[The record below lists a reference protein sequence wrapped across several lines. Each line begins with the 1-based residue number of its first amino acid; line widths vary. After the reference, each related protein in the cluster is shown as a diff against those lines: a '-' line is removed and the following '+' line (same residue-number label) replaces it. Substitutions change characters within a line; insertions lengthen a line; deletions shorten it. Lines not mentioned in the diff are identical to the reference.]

1 MAIMDRMK
9 IVIVVAFIAILG
21 ALAFAG
27 VAMMRGR
34 ESEGRPKK
42 PTMMRALAVR
52 VALSVALF
60 LGILLAYKLGWIVPT
75 GVAIG
80 R

>member
-1 MAIMDRMK
+1 MK
-9 IVIVVAFIAILG
+9 TVIVIAFIAILG
-21 ALAFAG
+21 ALGFAG
-27 VAMMRGR
+27 VAMVRGR
-34 ESEGRPKK
+34 EGDDKPKK

-60 LGILLAYKLGWIVPT
+60 LCILLSYKLGWIQPNGIPV
-75 GVAIG
+75 

>member
-1 MAIMDRMK
+1 MK
-9 IVIVVAFIAILG
+9 VLIVIAFIAILS
-21 ALAFAG
+21 ALAYAG

-34 ESEGRPKK
+34 EGEGRAKK

-52 VALSVALF
+52 VGISVALF
-60 LGILLAYKLGWIVPT
+60 LVILLAYKLGWIQPT
-75 GVAIG
+75 GVPT

>member
-1 MAIMDRMK
+1 MK
-9 IVIVVAFIAILG
+9 TLIVVAFIAILS

-27 VAMMRGR
+27 VAMIRGR
-34 ESEGRPKK
+34 EAEGRPKK
-42 PTMMRALAVR
+42 PTMMRALALR

-60 LGILLAYKLGWIVPT
+60 LCILLAYKLGWIAPT
-75 GVAIG
+75 GVPAG

>member
-1 MAIMDRMK
+1 MRVL
-9 IVIVVAFIAILG
+9 IVIAFIAILS

-27 VAMMRGR
+27 VAMVRGR
-34 ESEGRPKK
+34 EGENKRKDPS
-42 PTMMRALAVR
+42 MMRALALR

-60 LGILLAYKLGWIVPT
+60 LCILLSYKLGWITPT
-75 GVAIG
+75 GIPM

>member
-1 MAIMDRMK
+1 MK
-9 IVIVVAFIAILG
+9 TVIVIAFIGILA
-21 ALAFAG
+21 ALGFAG
-27 VAMMRGR
+27 VAMMRGG
-34 ESEGRPKK
+34 EGEGQPKK

-60 LGILLAYKLGWIVPT
+60 LCILLGYKLGWIHPT
-75 GVAIG
+75 GIPTG

>member
-1 MAIMDRMK
+1 MK
-9 IVIVVAFIAILG
+9 ILIAVAFVAILG

-34 ESEGRPKK
+34 EAEGRPKK

-60 LGILLAYKLGWIVPT
+60 LCILLAYKLGWITPT
-75 GVAIG
+75 GVPIG
-80 R
+80 K

>member
-1 MAIMDRMK
+1 MK
-9 IVIVVAFIAILG
+9 TVIVIAFIAILG
-21 ALAFAG
+21 ALGFAG
-27 VAMMRGR
+27 VAMLRGG
-34 ESEGRPKK
+34 EGDDKPKK

-60 LGILLAYKLGWIVPT
+60 LCILLSYKLGWIQPT
-75 GVAIG
+75 GVPVG